1 MRTQTKLIG
10 IGTILIA
17 LLSSITLLAVLVD
30 VQRPDIYD
38 VSILPVAPQSGNRIE
53 IVVYCIDPSGVS
65 LAQLSWSKK
74 GGAWQTQDMQ
84 FIACLCAAGGRWVG
98 DFGPIYE
105 GDTAEFYVTAFDS
118 SVYRNSADTQVFTL
132 GISS

>member
-10 IGTILIA
+10 TGTVLMV
-17 LLSSITLLAVLVD
+17 LLSSIIVLAVLRD
-30 VQRPDIYD
+30 VEGPDIYE
-38 VSILPVAPQSGNRIE
+38 VNILPVAPQSGDRIE

-65 LAQLSWSKK
+65 LAEFSWSVN
-74 GGAWQTQDMQ
+74 GGAWQTEDME

-118 SVYRNSADTQVFTL
+118 SVYRNSADTQMFTV